1 MTYGIQTSMT
11 YVVPVEDVEGNYI
24 NPDSLFY
31 RFYVNGELFEFDAD
45 WYPAFVDSVLVNSK
59 FSDRGITSRQRTD
72 CNGSYHVIAFDHD
85 FSLTVDSIALQSVY
99 FMGGE
104 VRYSDYCVYVTA
116 DGSKHTTPSGQTGI
130 AAISSDNRQATA
142 VKYFDLS
149 GRHLA
154 EPGKGICIKQTSFK
168 DGTVQH
174 ETIVR

>member
-1 MTYGIQTSMT
+1 
-11 YVVPVEDVEGNYI
+11 
-24 NPDSLFY
+24 
-31 RFYVNGELFEFDAD
+31 
-45 WYPAFVDSVLVNSK
+45 
-59 FSDRGITSRQRTD
+59 
-72 CNGSYHVIAFDHD
+72 
-85 FSLTVDSIALQSVY
+85 
-99 FMGGE
+99 MGGE

-149 GRHLA
+149 GRQLA

-174 ETIVR
+174 ETIFR